1 MKQLAV
7 FGFGLV
13 GASLAAAVRAANPTT
28 RLVAVDL
35 APVVASSVARAL
47 ADELVDSNDR
57 SRIRDVAEA
66 SDLCVLAAPVSVIV
80 AQLPALLE
88 CAQVVTDC
96 GSTKRSICAA
106 CAESPRRGR
115 FVPGHPMAGGPEGGA
130 GQARADLFRGQ
141 TWLLCP
147 ENSDGDAVERV
158 ESMIS
163 LVGAKSVPLALD
175 AHDRAVAYT
184 SHAPQILASALL
196 VLAASADAQ
205 VAAGPAYRATTR
217 SAGGAESMWRDIF
230 SANAD
235 QISVVLRQLA
245 AELDG
250 VAAGLEMSP
259 ADAGAALALLAKA
272 RQSRDRQ

>member
-13 GASLAAAVRAANPTT
+13 GASLAAAVREASPTT
-28 RLVAVDL
+28 RIVAIDL
-35 APVVASSVARAL
+35 AAVVASGVAQAL
-47 ADELVDSNDR
+47 ADELVDSNDQP
-57 SRIRDVAEA
+57 RIRDVAAA
-66 SDLCVLAAPVSVIV
+66 SDVCVLAAPVSVIV
-80 AQLPALLE
+80 AQLSTLLE

-106 CAESPRRGR
+106 CADSPRRRR

-147 ENSDGDAVERV
+147 ENSDSDAVDRV
-158 ESMIS
+158 ESLIS
-163 LVGAKSVPLALD
+163 LIGARSVPLGID

-184 SHAPQILASALL
+184 SHAPQVLASALA
-196 VLAASADAQ
+196 VLAARAGAKI
-205 VAAGPAYRATTR
+205 AAGPAYRATTR

-235 QISVVLRQLA
+235 QISVVLRRLA
-245 AELDG
+245 AELNG

-259 ADAGAALALLAKA
+259 ADGSAALALLAEA
-272 RQSRDRQ
+272 RESRDRQ